1 MPKLTILS
9 NRIIRSKEDYY
20 SLDDI
25 HLASGGSKRYKP
37 ELFLETKQTLQLI
50 KEIEQCESSN
60 LVAKTQGGGKH
71 TGTWVRK
78 ELVYAYAI
86 WISPKFH
93 LLVIRAFD
101 DQLITSRKPYS
112 QTKTIEL
119 PDVFHQRILLTVTE
133 GKITERRLLSGE
145 EQVMNR
151 KAFINYFKEPDVAFN
166 DIEQLTELSRVVNE
180 RICVSVITN

>member
-166 DIEQLTELSRVVNE
+166 DIDQLTELSRIVNE
-180 RICVSVITN
+180 RICIAITR